1 MFRCLSDLRCFDHRV
16 VHVRKRY
23 LLEDTSLLAGAGLVS
38 SVAGM
43 SAEGW
48 GAAFISKSADG
59 KQCDVVYRRDG
70 NPLER
75 LIDVARELAP
85 GSCA

>member
-1 MFRCLSDLRCFDHRV
+1 M

-23 LLEDTSLLAGAGLVS
+23 LLEGTSLLAGAGLVS

-48 GAAFISKSADG
+48 GAAFISKSADS